1 MQSCWTT
8 VLQYATIRSISTLW
22 NTQKGWSSRQLELY
36 GETSTRVLLL
46 ALSAR
51 VSNRVKTST
60 KRLNF
65 FPEALKF
72 CSSKN
77 TILFGIWSQADKF
90 GGWFISM
97 TTCSQIRRFSKFR
110 QLVYVF
116 YRRLL
121 RRVEKLFLLTTTS
134 HFKSLFAVANSF
146 CIPKYPDHGRIVQ
159 DFKVIEQ
166 EEKYC

>member
-8 VLQYATIRSISTLW
+8 VLQYATLRSISTLW
-22 NTQKGWSSRQLELY
+22 NTQKGWSSRQLELH

-51 VSNRVKTST
+51 VSNRVKAST

-65 FPEALKF
+65 FREALKF

-77 TILFGIWSQADKF
+77 TILFGIWSQGDKF
-90 GGWFISM
+90 GGLFISM

-110 QLVYVF
+110 QLVCVF
-116 YRRLL
+116 YRRLSCRKIVL
-121 RRVEKLFLLTTTS
+121 AHYNL
-134 HFKSLFAVANSF
+134 SLQNSL
-146 CIPKYPDHGRIVQ
+146 CRSQQPLHPQIPRSWKNCTG
-159 DFKVIEQ
+159 F
-166 EEKYC
+166 